1 MVMRWTWARTA
12 AVSVAVVILAACSS
26 DSKPTVQASDS
37 SSSSSSSTSA
47 SQTASSTASDGAAS
61 GTVPHDCSGLK
72 TTAVAALVAGTP
84 VLDPDS
90 KFNTTLKE
98 LQCIWSTKEAIT
110 EKVSVQLGVA
120 DDFIGFWGS
129 QEGTGT
135 STYTNV
141 SGFDEGR
148 LYGKDILIAKRNGFA
163 VAVDAGSVYPQATQE
178 QIVAV
183 ALEATDT

>member
-37 SSSSSSSTSA
+37 SSSTSA
-47 SQTASSTASDGAAS
+47 SQTTSSTASDGAAS
-61 GTVPHDCSGLK
+61 GTVPHDCSALK

-98 LQCIWSTKEAIT
+98 LQCIWSTNEAIT

-183 ALEATDT
+183 ALEATNS